1 MNSFGSNKE
10 LNNSK
15 SYTKTMLLMFH
26 NTVGQFCQCGDAGFL
41 IKFMFCNDWLEPA
54 SIVSSG
60 DNVTGLPAEPLAK
73 LVIMS
78 RSPHKF
84 SYYLCAGLLQRF

>member
-1 MNSFGSNKE
+1 MV
-10 LNNSK
+10 
-15 SYTKTMLLMFH
+15 LMFH

-41 IKFMFCNDWLEPA
+41 KEFMFGNDWLEPA
-54 SIVSSG
+54 SIVSSS

-73 LVIMS
+73 LFMVS

-84 SYYLCAGLLQRF
+84 PYYL